1 MTESEMQQRIEDER
15 KRGEKEKQRAVS
27 RTILSIV
34 GVVGGL
40 FIMANCAGA
49 GTAGQWGGIICVGAM
64 IAGLVWLHNQI
75 VGD

>member
-1 MTESEMQQRIEDER
+1 MNVSAV
-15 KRGEKEKQRAVS
+15 KKKKQRAVS

-64 IAGLVWLHNQI
+64 IAGLVWLHKQN